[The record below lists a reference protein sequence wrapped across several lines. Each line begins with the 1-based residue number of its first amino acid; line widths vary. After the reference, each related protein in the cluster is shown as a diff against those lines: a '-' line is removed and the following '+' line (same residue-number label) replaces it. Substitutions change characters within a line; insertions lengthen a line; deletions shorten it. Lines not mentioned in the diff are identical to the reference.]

1 MIHIK
6 SKRSWFDIDF
16 KELFRYRDLIW
27 LFFKRNYATLYKQS
41 ILGPIWLIL
50 NPMITVLLYA
60 FVFGRLAGLSAD
72 GIPQIVFYLCSNS
85 IWAFFSTSLA
95 ETAKTFTANA
105 AILGKVYF
113 PRLIMPISSVLS
125 GFLTMIIQLAMLGLI
140 MLIYTFYGYH
150 FSLGTTV
157 LIAPFI
163 IIQVGF
169 LGLACG
175 IIIASLTTKYRDL
188 VILVGFGIQLWM
200 YETPVVYTAGIVPQK
215 YINFYMLNPMT
226 PIMECWRSAVIGSG
240 LFLWDWWGVS
250 WIMTFILL
258 FVGILLFNRVEKTFM
273 DTV

>member
-6 SKRSWFDIDF
+6 SKSSWFDIDF

-41 ILGPIWLIL
+41 ILGPLWLIL

-95 ETAKTFTANA
+95 ETAKTFTANS

-113 PRLIMPISSVLS
+113 PRLIMPVSSVLS

-200 YETPVVYTAGIVPQK
+200 YATPVVYTAGIVPQK